1 MSKTVLV
8 VDDSASMRG
17 LISHTLTQAGFTV
30 IEGSN
35 GQEGLERLAGKRVEI
50 IITDLN
56 MPVMDGIQFITQLR
70 AKREYKFTPVLMLT
84 TESQDTKKQAAKVA
98 GATGWITKP
107 FNPEQMLQTIAKV
120 LP

>member
-1 MSKTVLV
+1 VSKTVLI

-17 LISHTLTQAGFTV
+17 MVSHTLASAGFSV

-35 GQEGLERLAGKRVEI
+35 GQEGLDRLAGKKVDL

-56 MPVMDGIQFITQLR
+56 MPVMDGIQFITRLR
-70 AKREYKFTPVLMLT
+70 AQREYKFTPILMLT
-84 TESQDTKKQAAKVA
+84 TESRDETKQAAKAA

-107 FNPEQMLQTIAKV
+107 FNAQQVLQTIARV